1 MFPFPFFLLSP
12 TSLLLPP
19 LQLVA
24 ILVKLPSRSERR
36 AQREADAGDRRKG
49 TASPKGGSGRG
60 MESDLVL
67 DLSILLSKG
76 DVYIYIYFIIL
87 PYNPTWQLVE
97 FLF

>member
-49 TASPKGGSGRG
+49 TASSKGGSGRG